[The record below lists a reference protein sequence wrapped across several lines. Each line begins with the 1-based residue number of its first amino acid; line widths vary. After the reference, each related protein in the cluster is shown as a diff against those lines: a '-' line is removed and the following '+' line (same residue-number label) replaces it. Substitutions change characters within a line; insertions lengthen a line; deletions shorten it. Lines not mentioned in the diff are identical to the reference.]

1 MKIKNPDVSYSVQV
15 YKPCTS
21 LGQHSTGPSSLNV
34 HSLFTFSIVNALYW
48 IFMNIEIHYKMS
60 GLLSELEA

>member
-34 HSLFTFSIVNALYW
+34 HSLFTFSIVNALY
-48 IFMNIEIHYKMS
+48 
-60 GLLSELEA
+60 